1 MVVSLPTLFKGTTM
15 ALNDYECKSCG
26 TVEKDY
32 IYKPTCQTCGQEMQ
46 VTFAY
51 WNSLEFDARKDER
64 TDANGA
70 VKQFGALDDPLCLA
84 QMGLGSDGLR
94 SYQRTTPDEAKE
106 FAERLQRD
114 GDSRK
119 LRKDILRTYTRN
131 TGSKVEVED

>member
-1 MVVSLPTLFKGTTM
+1 M
-15 ALNDYECKSCG
+15 ALHDYVCNPCG
-26 TVEKDY
+26 TAENDFVFR
-32 IYKPTCQTCGQEMQ
+32 PNCPVCGQAMEITYANWR
-46 VTFAY
+46 TFD
-51 WNSLEFDARKDER
+51 FDARKDER
-64 TDANGA
+64 TDTNGA

-84 QMGLGSDGLR
+84 QMGLGSDSLR